1 MELLELTLGRG
12 INLLV
17 LLVITLFLLG
27 LVSKAVRW
35 LWEIWGGHR

>member
-1 MELLELTLGRG
+1 MELLELTLGRA